1 MITRG
6 IRGAITVENNTEEE
20 IKNATIEL
28 LSEIVLKNNLDLDMI
43 SHVIFTMTDD
53 LDAAFPAKFARIDL
67 HWKNI
72 PMMCYNE
79 LKVKGALK
87 KCIRVMI
94 VVNCGDNFV
103 PEFIYLKGAS
113 ELRK

>member
-6 IRGAITVENNTEEE
+6 IRGAITVKNNTEEE

-53 LDAAFPAKFARIDL
+53 LDAAFPAKFARVDL
-67 HWKNI
+67 HWKDI

>member
-28 LSEIVLKNNLDLDMI
+28 LSEIIMKNNLDLDMI
-43 SHVIFTMTDD
+43 SHVTFTMTYD

-67 HWKNI
+67 HWKDI

>member
-20 IKNATIEL
+20 NKNATIEL

-67 HWKNI
+67 HWKDI

>member
-1 MITRG
+1 MISKG
-6 IRGAITVENNTEEE
+6 IRGAITVDSNTEEG
-20 IKNATIEL
+20 IKNATIEI
-28 LSEIVLKNNLDLDMI
+28 LSEMVLKNNLDLDMI

-67 HWKNI
+67 HWKDV

-79 LKVKGALK
+79 LKIKGALK
-87 KCIRVMI
+87 KCIRVLI
-94 VVNCGDNFV
+94 VVNCGENFV
-103 PEFIYLKGAS
+103 PEFVYLKGAS

>member
-6 IRGAITVENNTEEE
+6 IRGAITVEHNSEED
-20 IKNATIEL
+20 IKSATIEL

-53 LDAAFPAKFARIDL
+53 LDAAFPAKFARVDL
-67 HWKNI
+67 HWKDV

-79 LKVKGALK
+79 LKVKDSLK

-94 VVNCGDNFV
+94 VVNCGENFV
-103 PEFIYLKGAS
+103 PEFIYLKGA
-113 ELRK
+113 EGLRK